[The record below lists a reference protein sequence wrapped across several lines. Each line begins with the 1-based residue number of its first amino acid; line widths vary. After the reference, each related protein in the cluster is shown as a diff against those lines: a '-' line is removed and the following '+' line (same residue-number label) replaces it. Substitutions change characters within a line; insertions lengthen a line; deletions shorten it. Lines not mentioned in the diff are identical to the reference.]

1 MKNARKLA
9 KNTGR
14 NVAGPWKSAGPFW
27 KLLRF
32 WIAGVENDSGATA
45 RRLGNTHLIKLI
57 AV

>member
-14 NVAGPWKSAGPFW
+14 NVGGPWKSAGDFW

-32 WIAGVENDSGATA
+32 WLVPARKMIPVRGAPAGKHVFD
-45 RRLGNTHLIKLI
+45 
-57 AV
+57 